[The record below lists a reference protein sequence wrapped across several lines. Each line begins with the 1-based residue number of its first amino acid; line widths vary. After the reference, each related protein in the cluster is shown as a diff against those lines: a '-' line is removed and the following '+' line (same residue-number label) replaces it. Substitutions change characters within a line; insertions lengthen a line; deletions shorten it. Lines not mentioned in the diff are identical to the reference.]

1 MGHNLQLIMRIFKIV
16 TLLAVAA
23 GSLTITSCGGCCT
36 GEEEVPPLRPLP
48 NFNGVN
54 PGQVNYSK

>member
-1 MGHNLQLIMRIFKIV
+1 MKIFKFV

-23 GSLTITSCGGCCT
+23 GSCIITSCGCCT

-48 NFNGVN
+48 NFA
-54 PGQVNYSK
+54 PIQVDYSK